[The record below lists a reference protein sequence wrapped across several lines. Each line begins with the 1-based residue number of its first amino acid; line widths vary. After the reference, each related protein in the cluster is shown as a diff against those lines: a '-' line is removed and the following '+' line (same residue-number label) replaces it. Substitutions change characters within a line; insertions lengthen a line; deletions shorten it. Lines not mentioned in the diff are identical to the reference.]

1 VTAVGSFAG
10 PFGNVLNGQPLAA
23 SILAKDLRHWA
34 ESATLMQPIASY
46 DIGKDAEGLPNGGRL
61 QWPGDLVGMYADKF
75 VQGWNLIRAHQTI
88 PGSVFV
94 AILDTVRTRILQLA
108 LELKDEL
115 GGEISDVA
123 EIPPGRVDQ
132 SVVNHIYSGNVVVA
146 ASAENFSQVQQISV
160 VENDLPSLVSAL
172 NGLGLLPSNVEDLQ
186 VAITEDAKTGST
198 TMGQKTA
205 EWLKELPANLGKGT
219 LKVGFEVAKTLAT
232 KYLLKFYG
240 LGV

>member
-1 VTAVGSFAG
+1 MKLFRV
-10 PFGNVLNGQPLAA
+10 PL
-23 SILAKDLRHWA
+23 
-34 ESATLMQPIASY
+34 
-46 DIGKDAEGLPNGGRL
+46 
-61 QWPGDLVGMYADKF
+61 
-75 VQGWNLIRAHQTI
+75 
-88 PGSVFV
+88 V

-123 EIPPGRVDQ
+123 EIPQGRVDQ

-160 VENDLPSLVSAL
+160 VQNDLPSLVSAL
-172 NGLGLLPSNVEDLQ
+172 NGLGLLPSHVEDLQ
-186 VAITEDAKTGST
+186 TAITEDAKTGST

-219 LKVGFEVAKTLAT
+219 LKVGFDVAKTLAT

-240 LGV
+240 LGI